1 MNTKLFPRLHL
12 WLILPFVLTLAGF
25 HQYWLGF
32 SSVPFHWHLHGISAT
47 AWYLILIAQPWIYQH
62 RSIHLHR
69 KVGMIGLVLAGFV
82 TASGLN
88 MVKGNLQ
95 ATEASPLFDVRYS
108 LSLLDCLFIGFFML
122 SVILAVM
129 NARNTASHARWM
141 ISTVFWVLSPAIVR
155 LSYVPLLMVFQPES
169 FSDLPFVW
177 SDVFVGNQVLI
188 ILVLLFLI
196 FRDFQKEKKIYA
208 SYVLV
213 TVVQVLAI
221 PILLFLKDSPWL
233 RELMNSVFL

>member
-1 MNTKLFPRLHL
+1 M
-12 WLILPFVLTLAGF
+12 V
-25 HQYWLGF
+25 
-32 SSVPFHWHLHGISAT
+32 
-47 AWYLILIAQPWIYQH
+47 
-62 RSIHLHR
+62 
-69 KVGMIGLVLAGFV
+69 GLVLAGFV

-108 LSLLDCLFIGFFML
+108 LSSLDCLFIGFFML

-141 ISTVFWVLSPAIVR
+141 ISTVFWVLSPATVR

-221 PILLFLKDSPWL
+221 PILLFFKDSPWL

>member
-1 MNTKLFPRLHL
+1 M
-12 WLILPFVLTLAGF
+12 
-25 HQYWLGF
+25 
-32 SSVPFHWHLHGISAT
+32 PFHWHLHGISAT

-69 KVGMIGLVLAGFV
+69 KVGMVGLVLAGFV

-108 LSLLDCLFIGFFML
+108 LSSLDCLFIGFFML

-141 ISTVFWVLSPAIVR
+141 ISTVFWVLSPATVR
-155 LSYVPLLMVFQPES
+155 LSFVPLLIVFQPES

-188 ILVLLFLI
+188 IFVLLFLI

-213 TVVQVLAI
+213 TIVQVLAI